1 MDTISE
7 LLLGMKKKTSF
18 SSFFFHIYIPQGEQL
33 LFLLFFPLIGSK
45 LMLKILMTLDKHK
58 LNLMVNKAE
67 Q

>member
-7 LLLGMKKKTSF
+7 LLLGMKKKEEKLVF
-18 SSFFFHIYIPQGEQL
+18 SQGEQL

>member
-1 MDTISE
+1 
-7 LLLGMKKKTSF
+7 MKKKEEKLVF
-18 SSFFFHIYIPQGEQL
+18 SQGEQL